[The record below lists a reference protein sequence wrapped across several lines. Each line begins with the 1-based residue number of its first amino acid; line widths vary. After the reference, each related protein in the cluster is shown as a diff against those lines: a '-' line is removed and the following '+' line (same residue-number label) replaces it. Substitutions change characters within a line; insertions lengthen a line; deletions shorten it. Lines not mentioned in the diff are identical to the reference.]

1 MAGVEYV
8 ITCICK
14 HGRQLLFLI
23 TDFLHT
29 CHKKMV
35 CHQNDENLNGVEG
48 QTCLDM
54 SCCKMSI

>member
-23 TDFLHT
+23 TDFLH
-29 CHKKMV
+29 K
-35 CHQNDENLNGVEG
+35 LSSANGN
-48 QTCLDM
+48 
-54 SCCKMSI
+54 S